1 MFNPTGMNRRPPWS
15 RRRRWIVWSAGV
27 LVLACVT
34 AVTIGTL
41 RLARHRTTARDQR
54 DQATRAVREAR
65 SAGAARWAPD
75 ALGRAERSAHD
86 ALITMQAQEVR
97 LPFLANFAA
106 TASAWSSVRG
116 AAQDATE
123 QAIANKRDAQTRSER
138 AIAQAQGAVSRIVTT
153 SRFMRLGSNGQML
166 LSRAQLALIESRIL
180 HRQEEYSSAEERAEW
195 TVVVADRLN
204 DEAAI
209 IADRYFQKG
218 SIATWHRWKRQLV
231 ARSRSERQ
239 PAILVEK
246 AEHRL
251 TLYLSGEP
259 VQFYDVELGAKWIS
273 AKTYSGDAATPE
285 GQYRIV
291 AKKDRGE
298 SAYHRALLLNY
309 PNDKDRKAFAQAQ
322 RGGLLPSGAR
332 VGGLIEIHG
341 AGRRGEDWTRG
352 CVALSDRDIDDLFR
366 RVHVRT
372 PVTIIGGSGRKL
384 YESLGYQEADR
395 SLTFYER

>member
-1 MFNPTGMNRRPPWS
+1 
-15 RRRRWIVWSAGV
+15 
-27 LVLACVT
+27 
-34 AVTIGTL
+34 
-41 RLARHRTTARDQR
+41 
-54 DQATRAVREAR
+54 
-65 SAGAARWAPD
+65 
-75 ALGRAERSAHD
+75 
-86 ALITMQAQEVR
+86 MQAQEVR
-97 LPFLANFAA
+97 LPFFASFAA
-106 TASAWSSVRG
+106 ASSAWSLVRG
-116 AAQDATE
+116 AAQYATE
-123 QAIANKRDAQTRSER
+123 RAIANKRDAWNRSEQ
-138 AIAQAQGAVSRIVTT
+138 AIARAQGAVSRIVTT
-153 SRFMRLGSNGQML
+153 SKFMHLGSSGQML

-180 HRQEEYSSAEERAEW
+180 HRQEEYASAEERAEW
-195 TVVVADRLN
+195 TVGMADRLN
-204 DEAAI
+204 DEAAS
-209 IADRYFQKG
+209 IADRYFQKS
-218 SIATWHRWKRQLV
+218 SIATWHRWQHQLV

-309 PNDKDRKAFAQAQ
+309 PNEQDRKAFAQAQ
-322 RGGLLPSGAR
+322 RGGLVPSRAR

-352 CVALSDRDIDDLFR
+352 CVALSDRDIDDLFQ
-366 RVHVRT
+366 RVHVGT
-372 PVTIIGGSGRKL
+372 LVTVVGGSGRKL
-384 YESLGYQEADR
+384 YESIGHQEADR
-395 SLTFYER
+395 SLTVRER